1 MRFFWIQATCPSLM
15 FFSLKEELKNRYPK
29 KRSMFWHLSL
39 CLCAECLCGKL
50 QIYSWYTGKVCEHAP
65 KTIACVMRLPWLNA
79 ALSLTGIALCLHGTN
94 HLKMRR
100 KTLHGDGTFKSR
112 GSRTYWDI
120 FNIQQRIHPDFSI
133 GRNQREKMVLNFFMT
148 RRLREKTD

>member
-1 MRFFWIQATCPSLM
+1 MRFFLIQATCPSLM
-15 FFSLKEELKNRYPK
+15 STSSKEGLKNRYPK
-29 KRSMFWHLSL
+29 RRCMFWHLSL

-50 QIYSWYTGKVCEHAP
+50 QICSWYTGKVCGRAP
-65 KTIACVMRLPWLNA
+65 KTIACVMRLLWLNV

-94 HLKMRR
+94 HLQMRR
-100 KTLHGDGTFKSR
+100 KILRVEGIFKSM

-133 GRNQREKMVLNFFMT
+133 GRN
-148 RRLREKTD
+148 